1 MVRRRRSSYV
11 ITLLKTKKTNSKKM
25 TKIKEMH
32 DNVEQEK
39 NILKKQVNKRKK
51 VMRENLDNK
60 KKTLEN
66 MKKR

>member
-1 MVRRRRSSYV
+1 
-11 ITLLKTKKTNSKKM
+11 
-25 TKIKEMH
+25 MH

-51 VMRENLDNK
+51 IMRENLDNK